1 MYGIA
6 VALSTCT
13 PRACLKIGCR
23 ICYASDM
30 AKATGVTVERR
41 REITKIVRDQIVYA
55 LQADLD
61 GGEAI
66 MKEAWEAC
74 GDDGELAVAD
84 DALRAIIAL
93 ITRGA

>member
-1 MYGIA
+1 
-6 VALSTCT
+6 
-13 PRACLKIGCR
+13 
-23 ICYASDM
+23 M

-74 GDDGELAVAD
+74 DDDGELAVAD